1 MKKYL
6 FDNETYT
13 DETSL
18 EDAIHIYACHNF
30 DEWIDDIYEPVTFMG
45 NITHPVS
52 EVLKEV
58 EPITYRC
65 YLSDYESYLLEEVEE
80 VATDE

>member
-6 FDNETYT
+6 FDNKVYPDKQSL
-13 DETSL
+13 DE
-18 EDAIHIYACHNF
+18 AVYIYAFQHF
-30 DEWIDDIYEPVTFMG
+30 DEYLDGIYEPVTFMG